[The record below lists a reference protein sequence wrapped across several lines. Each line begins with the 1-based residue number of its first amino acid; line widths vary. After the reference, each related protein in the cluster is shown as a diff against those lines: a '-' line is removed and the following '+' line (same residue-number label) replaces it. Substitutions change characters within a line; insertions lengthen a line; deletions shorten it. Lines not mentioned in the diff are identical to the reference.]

1 MNVAVTGL
9 APHNEAAFGVFLSR
23 SMPGWSWRSVPTG
36 AGAVLPAADIY
47 VADMVS
53 LGLPRWSQQ
62 GQAELFRLLRG
73 RPGVLLLPSTDATWA
88 AVDTQVAGHSLV
100 WLPKPYGTRE
110 MGAALQKAATYVG
123 RPAPRQGKTS
133 DVQAPAGPGT
143 AEPTPAGLAPVSR
156 APVSRAP
163 VSPAPTSA
171 APAGAAPVDPAP
183 SLSVQEFQARLAA
196 LPEVTG
202 YLFLRQ
208 LSAMLTENDPF
219 EVRFTVLNS
228 LIVHPA
234 GEWIATNTPMPVIK
248 RICQSNALA
257 SAVSVRKIDASQAEQ
272 RVQRLGMPPQELDAF
287 LHDLV
292 AATLAPQP

>member
-1 MNVAVTGL
+1 L
-9 APHNEAAFGVFLSR
+9 
-23 SMPGWSWRSVPTG
+23 
-36 AGAVLPAADIY
+36 
-47 VADMVS
+47 
-53 LGLPRWSQQ
+53 
-62 GQAELFRLLRG
+62 
-73 RPGVLLLPSTDATWA
+73 
-88 AVDTQVAGHSLV
+88 
-100 WLPKPYGTRE
+100 
-110 MGAALQKAATYVG
+110 
-123 RPAPRQGKTS
+123 
-133 DVQAPAGPGT
+133 
-143 AEPTPAGLAPVSR
+143 
-156 APVSRAP
+156 
-163 VSPAPTSA
+163 
-171 APAGAAPVDPAP
+171 DPAP